1 MGGKL
6 DLLTSI
12 LRGPL
17 VSLRTFVFV
26 SREVQRGNT
35 SRSAQ
40 SLLATYAQ
48 KGLFLNRTV
57 TLTYQVGNSHV
68 YRASLSFIS
77 QVILEAHCRAIA
89 VVLGFPG
96 NG

>member
-1 MGGKL
+1 M
-6 DLLTSI
+6 LTSI
-12 LRGPL
+12 LHGLL
-17 VSLRTFVFV
+17 VYLRILVFV
-26 SREVQRGNT
+26 SKEVQRGNT

-48 KGLFLNRTV
+48 KGLFLNRTIP
-57 TLTYQVGNSHV
+57 LTYQVGTSHV
-68 YRASLSFIS
+68 FRTLFSFIS
-77 QVILEAHCRAIA
+77 QVILEAHRRAIA